1 MINAGNTSAT
11 GNATSPE
18 AGLRGI
24 DLDAFCRESP
34 VWCFGPGR
42 AEVAGCDVGVNLR
55 ALAGRLGQPELLAP
69 GNASRVGAALAQGLL
84 KSFQHPQ
91 AAQRYRHFVHVPA
104 VLLTLPETWAL
115 LDELPA
121 ASRATLVLTVAI
133 SVARRQ
139 DLTAVVGLLADM
151 GISVCLA
158 GVDFAAVPFARPP
171 AGVAWLRGKVT
182 TSLDPLRVEAT
193 LAAVAPAQ
201 GIAETGS
208 EDAALQLAL
217 EVGFLHAVGPA
228 AEAAAHLHHGT
239 PDRILPHRPE
249 PHRPDGNPSAI
260 LRH

>member
-1 MINAGNTSAT
+1 MIGA
-11 GNATSPE
+11 GNATAPGNVTGPE

-34 VWCFGPGR
+34 VWRFGAGR
-42 AEVAGCDVGVNLR
+42 AEVAGCDVGINLR

-121 ASRATLVLTVAI
+121 ASRATLVLTVAM
-133 SVARRQ
+133 SVSRQ
-139 DLTAVVGLLADM
+139 RDLAAVVGLLADM
-151 GISVCLA
+151 GISVCLS
-158 GVDFAAVPFARPP
+158 GVDFAALPFAHLP

-182 TSLDPLRVEAT
+182 VALDPLQAEAT
-193 LAAVAPAQ
+193 LAALAPAQ
-201 GIAETGS
+201 GIAETG
-208 EDAALQLAL
+208 EQEAALQLAL

-228 AEAAAHLHHGT
+228 AEAAARQHHGSA
-239 PDRILPHRPE
+239 DRGMPHRPE
-249 PHRPDGNPSAI
+249 GFPAGS